1 MLRALCLILG
11 FVLIPLAAGGT
22 TVSPSQYLV
31 ADDMVDK
38 PPVQHDIHLQAPNG
52 QQTRVVVLGGAELE
66 YEVEVHVAVKG
77 DAHRHETCTFLLT
90 KEPSAQTPTCFLD
103 FSSQH
108 ETKKL
113 NFNQEIPKK

>member
-1 MLRALCLILG
+1 MFRAFCLILG
-11 FVLIPLAAGGT
+11 ILLAPFAVGST
-22 TVSPSQYLV
+22 TVSPSQYLI

-38 PPVQHDIHLQAPNG
+38 PPVQHDIHVQAPNG

-66 YEVEVHVAVKG
+66 YEVEVSVTVKG

-90 KEPSAQTPTCFLD
+90 KEPSARTPTCFLD

-113 NFNQEIPKK
+113 DFNQP